1 MLKHVPTLK
10 AIVSFDKNKVASYQG
25 YMSPLEE
32 NELLNQDKFKK
43 EIDFYMKTKEKFEKN
58 KNENQNDQQDGEY
71 TKKNTK

>member
-10 AIVSFDKNKVASYQG
+10 AIVSFDKTKGTSYQG

-32 NELLNQDKFKK
+32 SELLNQDKFKK

-58 KNENQNDQQDGEY
+58 KNEN
-71 TKKNTK
+71 